1 MEATDI
7 IRFFL
12 HDKIAAKKWKRYAER
27 EHYGIITYQYV
38 STNSDEYG
46 FDIVLH
52 EIHGNMWF
60 SIWSPT
66 SAITL
71 FKEDIRE
78 LRSHDYNLW
87 IEFGGHSFILLAYGP
102 YRGDE
107 L

>member
-27 EHYGIITYQYV
+27 EHDGITAYQYV

-46 FDIVLH
+46 FDIVWH
-52 EIHGNMWF
+52 KDHGNMWF
-60 SIWSPT
+60 SIRSPT
-66 SAITL
+66 SSIAI

-78 LRSHDYNLW
+78 LRSRDYNLW
-87 IEFGGHSFILLAYGP
+87 IEFGDISYILLAYGQK
-102 YRGDE
+102 GDE